1 MLDCCKSANTD
12 AEGAAGFDPS
22 ALTFVPHEERGGEVE
37 AGGGGGWASHTG
49 EVDEEA
55 LSDAS
60 QPTYR
65 PLSEALYFG
74 AQVGYLDTR
83 DWNR

>member
-1 MLDCCKSANTD
+1 MLYCYKSANTY
-12 AEGAAGFDPS
+12 AEGVAGFDPS
-22 ALTFVPHEERGGEVE
+22 ALTFVPHEERGEVG
-37 AGGGGGWASHTG
+37 AGAGGWASHNG